1 MAFAP
6 NAVPIMAQP
15 MQPMQPVQPVQPAQ
29 LVQPTPVQAP
39 CKAVDFFFHSFPPD
53 TRPSSLPRPSLV
65 LTRPLSLHVAGEH
78 GAAESLHA
86 ELLQS
91 NDDRIISRVFFNVF
105 LWTV

>member
-39 CKAVDFFFHSFPPD
+39 CKAVDLLFF
-53 TRPSSLPRPSLV
+53 PRPSLV
-65 LTRPLSLHVAGEH
+65 LTRPLSLRVAGEH
-78 GAAESLHA
+78 GAVESLHA

-91 NDDRIISRVFFNVF
+91 NDDRIISRVFINVF